1 MATALTPQ
9 IAKAL
14 RDLVASAIAGEKS
27 YNVPA
32 VCRRFGLA
40 DGTDEEAHR
49 SKFTYVSN
57 RTKELRSD
65 QVLELAK
72 SVQADM
78 PSYALGEVL
87 AKLDEHGQHHV
98 TELTRRRIVTALDG
112 IPLSGMLP
120 AIEFL
125 GKVWPLNELP
135 APQGSLEQGMLGH
148 LTQHFCRNDDMD
160 TRDVVEALDIYSCS
174 QRQFFRFLEA
184 LTDPLTR
191 EAPDQYDLATRINRH
206 LMVDGFTLKEV
217 GRLSGSP
224 RFAVRTV
231 TDGTTPADDDI
242 GKALAAFNP
251 TEIHARWEEALKRRS
266 NDPRAAIT
274 LARTILEDTCKWII
288 HEAGKSFK
296 EEDDLPTLYRN
307 LAKILKLAPDDH
319 TEQVFKQIL
328 GNCQSIVESLG
339 AIRNK
344 LGDAHSQ
351 GPKRAKPQT
360 RHAELAVNLAGT
372 MATFLI
378 ATWEARSLAE
388 ASAKEQ
394 AVG

>member
-1 MATALTPQ
+1 MTAALTPQ
-9 IAKAL
+9 TAKAL
-14 RDLVASAIAGEKS
+14 RDLVASAIAGEKA

-40 DGTDEEAHR
+40 DGTDEEAYR

-57 RTKELRSD
+57 RTKELRSA
-65 QVLELAK
+65 QVLDLARA
-72 SVQADM
+72 VQADM
-78 PSYALGEVL
+78 PSYPLGEVL
-87 AKLDEHGQHHV
+87 AKIDERGQHLV
-98 TELTRRRIVTALDG
+98 TELTRRRIVAALDG
-112 IPLSGMLP
+112 IPLSGTLP
-120 AIEFL
+120 AMEFL
-125 GKVWPLNELP
+125 GKVWPLDELP
-135 APQGSLEQGMLGH
+135 APQGSMEQRMRGH
-148 LTQHFCRNDDMD
+148 LTRYLFMNDDMD
-160 TRDVVEALDIYSCS
+160 TRDVLEGLDVYRCS
-174 QRQFFRFLEA
+174 QGQFFRFLEV

-191 EAPDQYDLATRINRH
+191 EAPDQYDLAARINRH
-206 LMVDGFTLKEV
+206 LTADGFSLKEV
-217 GRLSGSP
+217 GRVSGSP
-224 RFAVRTV
+224 RFAVRDV

-242 GKALAAFNP
+242 GRALAAFNP
-251 TEIHARWEEALKRRS
+251 TEIHARWQEALKRRS
-266 NDPRAAIT
+266 TDPRAAIT

-288 HEAGKSFK
+288 HEAGKDFK
-296 EEDDLPTLYRN
+296 DEDDLPALYRS

-328 GNCQSIVESLG
+328 GSCQSIVESLG

-378 ATWEARSLAE
+378 ATWEARSA
-388 ASAKEQ
+388 ADATAKEQ
-394 AVG
+394 LVG